1 MLFRYRLEEAGP
13 VGPGPGEDGGQSV
26 HKLLQEKENDLVLA
40 AELGKALLDKSEQ
53 ISHAREAIV
62 LDYTQKLEVCAG
74 RRNMYCTT
82 YFGTVTKIFVGNMH
96 VTWCAGAVTRQVPAD
111 PPAGEA
117 GGGVPA
123 GSRRAPGIENIC
135 EAPE

>member
-62 LDYTQKLEVCAG
+62 LDYTQKLEVGAG
-74 RRNMYCTT
+74 RSNQYWTIWEL
-82 YFGTVTKIFVGNMH
+82 KWH
-96 VTWCAGAVTRQVPAD
+96 K
-111 PPAGEA
+111 
-117 GGGVPA
+117 
-123 GSRRAPGIENIC
+123 NIC
-135 EAPE
+135 W

>member
-62 LDYTQKLEVCAG
+62 IDYTQKLEVGA
-74 RRNMYCTT
+74 RMWNSMYCAIWEL
-82 YFGTVTKIFVGNMH
+82 KWH
-96 VTWCAGAVTRQVPAD
+96 KD
-111 PPAGEA
+111 
-117 GGGVPA
+117 
-123 GSRRAPGIENIC
+123 IC
-135 EAPE
+135 W

>member
-62 LDYTQKLEVCAG
+62 LDYTQKLEVGA
-74 RRNMYCTT
+74 RMRNMHCTISELSQK
-82 YFGTVTKIFVGNMH
+82 YLLVTCDM
-96 VTWCAGAVTRQVPAD
+96 
-111 PPAGEA
+111 
-117 GGGVPA
+117 
-123 GSRRAPGIENIC
+123 
-135 EAPE
+135 

>member
-1 MLFRYRLEEAGP
+1 MLFRYRLEEA
-13 VGPGPGEDGGQSV
+13 GPGEDGGQSV

-62 LDYTQKLEVCAG
+62 LDYTQKLEVGAG
-74 RRNMYCTT
+74 RRIMYCTT
-82 YFGTVTKIFVGNMH
+82 YFGTVTKIFVGNMRH

-111 PPAGEA
+111 PAAGEA

-135 EAPE
+135 EVSE